1 MTSFSEDKIFKNIN
15 DKDAKILLD
24 ILDLK
29 TAKVEIWTKELRLLD
44 PKDYVPDIILELDF
58 ENLILEAQST
68 PVDTEFS
75 KRGLTYVAVANR
87 VKENDKDMTL
97 LVLTTAEES
106 KIVRYKF
113 NKDSVFT
120 YRVVNLKDLDAE
132 KIINSV
138 EQKINNGLE
147 IESEELVQNSLVPM
161 IIGKDMEKYIIR
173 IVHNLLQVD
182 NVSQS
187 VKNLSYGIEW
197 LIVDKFVENEE
208 NRNILCDVLGERMSL
223 IYEYG
228 NRREQEGKK
237 EGMKEGMKELIKD
250 FLKSGTTL
258 QEISQK
264 TGKSIPELEEILVD
278 LTQN

>member
-15 DKDAKILLD
+15 DEDAKILLD
-24 ILDLK
+24 ILDIK

-87 VKENDKDMTL
+87 VKENEKDMTL
-97 LVLTTAEES
+97 VVLTTAEES
-106 KIVRYKF
+106 KTVHYKF

-132 KIINSV
+132 KIINTV
-138 EQKINNGLE
+138 EPKIRKGLK
-147 IESEELVQNSLVPM
+147 IESEELVEYSLVPL
-161 IIGKDMEKYIIR
+161 IIGKDMEKYIR
-173 IVHNLLQVD
+173 IIVQNLLQVE
-182 NVSQS
+182 NISQS
-187 VKNLSYGIEW
+187 LKNLSYGIEW
-197 LIVDKFVENEE
+197 LIVDKFVEDKE

-228 NRREQEGKK
+228 ERREQKGKDD
-237 EGMKEGMKELIKD
+237 GIKEGMKELIND
-250 FLKSGTTL
+250 FIKSGTTL
-258 QEISQK
+258 EEISQK
-264 TGKSIPELEEILVD
+264 TGKSIQELEEILKS
-278 LTQN
+278 